1 MDNFIIQRKNIF
13 LFRFKKMHRIII
25 ILILLLLSNCQ
36 RNPVINTHGV
46 VFLDKKQ
53 KNIIINKSNKNDV
66 KKVLGHPS
74 TIGTF
79 DNSIW
84 IYIER
89 TRTKGKMLQ
98 FGRNV
103 INKNNVLALEFDEYG
118 ILTKKD
124 FYNKNQINKINF
136 TKDTTETITREKDF
150 VYSFLS
156 SLRQKI
162 NKPLKSK

>member
-1 MDNFIIQRKNIF
+1 
-13 LFRFKKMHRIII
+13 MHKIII
-25 ILILLLLSNCQ
+25 ILIFLLLSNCQ

-46 VFLDKKQ
+46 PFLNIKQ
-53 KNIIINKSNKNDV
+53 KNLIIKKTNKNDV
-66 KKVLGHPS
+66 KKILGHPS
-74 TIGTF
+74 TVGIF

-89 TRTKGKMLQ
+89 TRTRGKLLK
-98 FGRNV
+98 FGQNV
-103 INKNNVLALEFDEYG
+103 TSKNNVLALEFNEYG
-118 ILTKKD
+118 ILIKKD

-136 TKDTTETITREKDF
+136 TKNTTDTVTREKNF

-162 NKPLKSK
+162 NKPVNKKKN

>member
-1 MDNFIIQRKNIF
+1 
-13 LFRFKKMHRIII
+13 MHRIII

-53 KNIIINKSNKNDV
+53 RNIIINKSNKNDV

-74 TIGTF
+74 TVGTF

-89 TRTKGKMLQ
+89 TNTKGKLLK
-98 FGRNV
+98 FGQN
-103 INKNNVLALEFDEYG
+103 ITSKNNVLALEFNEYG

-124 FYNKNQINKINF
+124 FYNKNQLNKINF
-136 TKDTTETITREKDF
+136 TEDTTETITREKNF

-162 NKPLKSK
+162 NKPVQRKKP

>member
-1 MDNFIIQRKNIF
+1 MHKIVIIV
-13 LFRFKKMHRIII
+13 
-25 ILILLLLSNCQ
+25 ILLLLSNCQ

-46 VFLDKKQ
+46 AFLDKKQ
-53 KNIIINKSNKNDV
+53 KNLIIDKTNKNDV
-66 KKVLGHPS
+66 KKVLGYPS

-89 TRTKGKMLQ
+89 TITRGKLLK
-98 FGRNV
+98 FGQN
-103 INKNNVLALEFDEYG
+103 ITYKNNVLALEFNEYG

-124 FYNKNQINKINF
+124 FYNKSHINKINF
-136 TKDTTETITREKDF
+136 IKDTTETITREKSF

-162 NKPLKSK
+162 NKPMERKKP

>member
-1 MDNFIIQRKNIF
+1 
-13 LFRFKKMHRIII
+13 MHKIII
-25 ILILLLLSNCQ
+25 IVILLLLSNCQ
-36 RNPVINTHGV
+36 RNPIIDTHGV
-46 VFLDKKQ
+46 AFLDKKQ
-53 KNIIINKSNKNDV
+53 KQLIIDKTNKNDV
-66 KKVLGHPS
+66 KKALGHPS

-89 TRTKGKMLQ
+89 TRTRGKLLKIGQ
-98 FGRNV
+98 N
-103 INKNNVLALEFDEYG
+103 ITNKNNVLALEFNEYG

-124 FYNKNQINKINF
+124 FYNKNQINKIIF
-136 TKDTTETITREKDF
+136 TKDTTETITREKNF

-162 NKPLKSK
+162 NKPVQREKP

>member
-1 MDNFIIQRKNIF
+1 
-13 LFRFKKMHRIII
+13 MHKIII
-25 ILILLLLSNCQ
+25 IVILLLLSNCQ

-46 VFLDKKQ
+46 PFLDIKQ
-53 KNIIINKSNKNDV
+53 KNLIIKKTNKNDV
-66 KKVLGHPS
+66 KKILGHPS
-74 TIGTF
+74 TVAIF

-89 TRTKGKMLQ
+89 TRTRGKLLK
-98 FGRNV
+98 FGQN
-103 INKNNVLALEFDEYG
+103 ITNKNNVLALEFNEYG

-136 TKDTTETITREKDF
+136 TQDTTRTITREKSF

-162 NKPLKSK
+162 NKPVKRKKP

>member
-1 MDNFIIQRKNIF
+1 MHKGIF
-13 LFRFKKMHRIII
+13 TV
-25 ILILLLLSNCQ
+25 ILLLLSNCQ
-36 RNPVINTHGV
+36 RNQIINTHGV
-46 VFLDKKQ
+46 AFLDKKQ
-53 KNIIINKSNKNDV
+53 KQLIIDKTNKNDV
-66 KKVLGHPS
+66 KKDLGPPS
-74 TIGTF
+74 TIATF

-89 TRTKGKMLQ
+89 TRTKGKLLK
-98 FGRNV
+98 FGQNI
-103 INKNNVLALEFDEYG
+103 INKNNVLALEFNEYG

-136 TKDTTETITREKDF
+136 TNDTTETITREKSF

-162 NKPLKSK
+162 NKPAHKKKN

>member
-1 MDNFIIQRKNIF
+1 MHKIIF
-13 LFRFKKMHRIII
+13 
-25 ILILLLLSNCQ
+25 ILILLLLSNCKI
-36 RNPVINTHGV
+36 NPVINTHGV
-46 VFLDKKQ
+46 AFLDQKQ
-53 KNIIINKSNKNDV
+53 KKLIIDKTNKNDV
-66 KKVLGHPS
+66 KKYLGYPS
-74 TIGTF
+74 TVATF

-89 TRTKGKMLQ
+89 TRTRGKLLK
-98 FGRNV
+98 FGQN
-103 INKNNVLALEFDEYG
+103 ITSKNNVLALEFNEYG

-136 TKDTTETITREKDF
+136 TKSTTSTIAREKNF

-162 NKPLKSK
+162 NKPVKRKKN

>member
-1 MDNFIIQRKNIF
+1 
-13 LFRFKKMHRIII
+13 MHKFII
-25 ILILLLLSNCQ
+25 ILIILLLSNCH

-46 VFLDKKQ
+46 PFLDIKQ
-53 KNIIINKSNKNDV
+53 KKLITKKSNKNDV
-66 KKVLGHPS
+66 KNILGHPS
-74 TIGTF
+74 TVAIF

-89 TRTKGKMLQ
+89 TRTRGKLLK
-98 FGRNV
+98 FGQN
-103 INKNNVLALEFDEYG
+103 ITSKNNVLALEFNEYG
-118 ILTKKD
+118 ILIKKD

-136 TKDTTETITREKDF
+136 TKNITGTITREKNF

-162 NKPLKSK
+162 NKPVNRKKD